1 MRIHPF
7 VLAVLLLAVMS
18 PTRAATHYLTLVN
31 DDAVSALAIEATPQG
46 SSTAQRLDTAGALQG
61 GRAGQAT
68 VSFPSGVCLVTLRVT
83 YADRGPLTIT
93 DWNVCRQS
101 VLYLGQARRAGLRQR
116 EDALP

>member
-7 VLAVLLLAVMS
+7 AFATLLLTVLS
-18 PTRAATHYLTLVN
+18 PAHAATHYLTIVN
-31 DDAVSALAIEATPQG
+31 DDAVSALAIEATPHG
-46 SSTAQRLDTAGALQG
+46 SEVPSVLDTAGALQG

-68 VSFPSGVCLVTLRVT
+68 VSFPSGVCVVTLRVT

-101 VLYLGQARRAGLRQR
+101 VIYLGQARRAGLRQLA
-116 EDALP
+116 DASP